1 MATTEAQSSP
11 FRLGH
16 RPALDGVRG
25 LSILVVMFEHGFL
38 FLYGRGGFLGVDIFF
53 VLSGLLITA
62 LLAQEWQEKN
72 SISFKRFYTRR
83 ALRLL
88 PGLFALVIFTT
99 IQVLLFPPE
108 VGRLPVF
115 RHLLGVLFYVENWV
129 GGYTVIGHTWSLSI
143 EEQFY
148 IAWPLVLFLLLK
160 LGLSPRKILLI
171 LFAVISL
178 VVVHRARLFYQRYGV
193 ISTPYDLRFH
203 FDYRLYTGTDTRCDS
218 LLVGCAAG
226 ILVSWR
232 MIPNSATLL
241 KSLRVIAFISCVV
254 LGLAIIFV
262 PIYWSYLYYG
272 GFTLIAIA
280 IASILV
286 LLMLSP
292 GALISRVLQWPL
304 LTWFGRLSY
313 SLYLW
318 HVTVYSFYIVHFGPL
333 PIKSYTLRIFIPL
346 AIKFA
351 CSVVVA
357 CASFYLL
364 EKRFLRMKERFSSV
378 STGEPKPPVMNRIPG
393 RPEENAITI

>member
-1 MATTEAQSSP
+1 MSTAEAQSSP

-25 LSILVVMFEHGFL
+25 VSILVVLFEHGYL

-72 SISFKRFYTRR
+72 SISFKKFYTRR

-88 PGLFALVIFTT
+88 PALFALVIFTT
-99 IQVLLFPPE
+99 IQILVFPPE

-148 IAWPLVLFLLLK
+148 IVWPLVLFLLLK

-178 VVVHRARLFYQRYGV
+178 VAVHRARLFYQRYGV
-193 ISTPYDLRFH
+193 FTTPYDLRFH
-203 FDYRLYTGTDTRCDS
+203 FDFRLYTGTDTRCDS

-226 ILVSWR
+226 ILISWQ
-232 MIPNSATLL
+232 MIPNSAWLL
-241 KSLRVIAFISCVV
+241 KILRIIAFISCVV
-254 LGLAIIFV
+254 MGLAIIFV
-262 PIYWSYLYYG
+262 PVYWSYLYYG

-318 HVTVYSFYIVHFGPL
+318 HVTVYSFYLNHFGLL

-351 CSVVVA
+351 ASVIVA
-357 CASFYLL
+357 CASYYLL
-364 EKRFLRMKERFSSV
+364 EKRFLRIKKRFSSV
-378 STGEPKPPVMNRIPG
+378 SPSEPTQSLLNRIPG
-393 RPEENAITI
+393 RPEENAITA